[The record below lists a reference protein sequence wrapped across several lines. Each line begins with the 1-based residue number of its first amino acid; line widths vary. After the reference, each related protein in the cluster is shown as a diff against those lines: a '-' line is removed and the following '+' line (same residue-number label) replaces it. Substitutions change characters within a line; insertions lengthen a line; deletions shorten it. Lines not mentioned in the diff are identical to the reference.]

1 MDKLLEEEN
10 NRQRDIISDMTRQY
24 KSRFEELTEKDKIL
38 KKEIDMNSETIQDL
52 DDRYKKIYEEKNT
65 IEKNKLEEIKGLKT

>member
-1 MDKLLEEEN
+1 
-10 NRQRDIISDMTRQY
+10 MTRQY

-65 IEKNKLEEIKGLKT
+65 IEKNKLEEIKGLKTQIDAMS